1 MEKQPPKVKSQSES
15 VFENELAKFCQIFPQ
30 FVSEGKIDFVAFQK
44 FLQQNK
50 AEINNQDR
58 YNFSW
63 AGKMQSFHAIQQP
76 CFATLTPQK
85 EQSVNFA
92 KSRNLFIE
100 GDNLEVLKLLQNNYR
115 NQIKM
120 IYIDPPYNTGKDFIY
135 KDNFKQNRNDYFE
148 RIGVSN
154 GGIKLE
160 TNSDANGR
168 FHSDWL
174 SMIYPRL
181 FLAKQLLRED
191 GVIFVSIDDNEQHH
205 LRILM
210 NEIFGEENFL
220 GNFIINSTP
229 NARDYGHIGK
239 MHEFVIFYA
248 KNILEAKTDLI
259 PNRNNKFKYSDEQGG
274 FNIHPLYN
282 SNVAFTPKNR
292 PNLYYPFYIY
302 LDKKIEKNA
311 NFFEIG
317 LEKKTNSIE
326 IFPPKSI
333 KDNVQFVWR
342 WGQDTARENLNKE
355 IIGYKIEDE
364 YRIVQKM
371 RHDSKVIRS
380 IQLDKSVTNRRGTAE
395 VEKLFDGKI
404 FLFPKPIQLIK
415 NFLIAGTKEEDI
427 VLDFF
432 AGSGTTGHAVMD
444 LNKEDGGNR
453 QFILVQIPE
462 KIDKKSEAYKAGY
475 KNIAKIGI
483 ERLKRA
489 IAKNDY
495 KDGFKL
501 FTLTPSNYN
510 ISQAYKGTDAK
521 ELLKQERLFSE
532 NPLVKNYQPENL
544 VYEILLKN
552 NFSLHSIIQQQGDFW
567 IVTDEE
573 NEQKIYLILA
583 DKIDEQAL
591 KDLKLDKAKD
601 LLICLDKILDD
612 TLKQNL
618 HRDYNLKTI

>member
-85 EQSVNFA
+85 EQSVDFA

-205 LRILM
+205 LKMLM

-220 GNFIINSTP
+220 NIFMWLHGKGKKTKQSRTLQQYVLCYTKNKITEEWIDYKYATGDFKNPDNDPRGDWFSGSISFDENRSNSNHNNYFEIKSPSGEIWKRQWQCDNDEMQQYLEDNKIYFGSSPDYSNVPRLKIFKEDKDEIIP
-229 NARDYGHIGK
+229 
-239 MHEFVIFYA
+239 
-248 KNILEAKTDLI
+248 KNILDDCGSSRSAQKEL
-259 PNRNNKFKYSDEQGG
+259 
-274 FNIHPLYN
+274 
-282 SNVAFTPKNR
+282 
-292 PNLYYPFYIY
+292 
-302 LDKKIEKNA
+302 
-311 NFFEIG
+311 
-317 LEKKTNSIE
+317 
-326 IFPPKSI
+326 
-333 KDNVQFVWR
+333 DNVLGKKKF
-342 WGQDTARENLNKE
+342 EN
-355 IIGYKIEDE
+355 
-364 YRIVQKM
+364 
-371 RHDSKVIRS
+371 
-380 IQLDKSVTNRRGTAE
+380 
-395 VEKLFDGKI
+395 
-404 FLFPKPIQLIK
+404 PKPCQLIK
-415 NFLIAGTKEEDI
+415 HLIKIMNASEDDI
-427 VLDFF
+427 ILDFF
-432 AGSGTTGHAVMD
+432 AGSATTGHAVMD

-462 KIDKKSEAYKAGY
+462 KTEEKSEAYKAGY

-510 ISQAYKGTDAK
+510 ISQAYKGTNAK

-573 NEQKIYLILA
+573 NEQKIYLTLA
-583 DKIDEQAL
+583 NKIDEQTL
-591 KDLKLDKAKD
+591 KNFKLDKAKD

-618 HRDYNLKTI
+618 HRDYNLKII

>member
-85 EQSVNFA
+85 EQSVDFA

-205 LRILM
+205 LKMLM

-220 GNFIINSTP
+220 NIFMWLHGKGKKTKQSRTLQQYVLCYTKNKITEEWI
-229 NARDYGHIGK
+229 DYK
-239 MHEFVIFYA
+239 YA
-248 KNILEAKTDLI
+248 TGDFKNPDNDPRGDWFSGSISFDE
-259 PNRNNKFKYSDEQGG
+259 NRS
-274 FNIHPLYN
+274 N
-282 SNVAFTPKNR
+282 SNHN
-292 PNLYYPFYIY
+292 NY
-302 LDKKIEKNA
+302 
-311 NFFEIG
+311 FEIKSPSG
-317 LEKKTNSIE
+317 E
-326 IFPPKSI
+326 IWK
-333 KDNVQFVWR
+333 
-342 WGQDTARENLNKE
+342 
-355 IIGYKIEDE
+355 
-364 YRIVQKM
+364 
-371 RHDSKVIRS
+371 
-380 IQLDKSVTNRRGTAE
+380 
-395 VEKLFDGKI
+395 
-404 FLFPKPIQLIK
+404 
-415 NFLIAGTKEEDI
+415 
-427 VLDFF
+427 
-432 AGSGTTGHAVMD
+432 
-444 LNKEDGGNR
+444 R
-453 QFILVQIPE
+453 QW
-462 KIDKKSEAYKAGY
+462 
-475 KNIAKIGI
+475 
-483 ERLKRA
+483 
-489 IAKNDY
+489 
-495 KDGFKL
+495 
-501 FTLTPSNYN
+501 
-510 ISQAYKGTDAK
+510 
-521 ELLKQERLFSE
+521 LFSIF
-532 NPLVKNYQPENL
+532 Q
-544 VYEILLKN
+544 
-552 NFSLHSIIQQQGDFW
+552 
-567 IVTDEE
+567 
-573 NEQKIYLILA
+573 
-583 DKIDEQAL
+583 
-591 KDLKLDKAKD
+591 
-601 LLICLDKILDD
+601 CLF
-612 TLKQNL
+612 
-618 HRDYNLKTI
+618 

>member
-85 EQSVNFA
+85 EQSVDFA

-205 LRILM
+205 LKMLM
-210 NEIFGEENFL
+210 NEIFGEENFSAD
-220 GNFIINSTP
+220 IIWNST
-229 NARDYGHIGK
+229 
-239 MHEFVIFYA
+239 
-248 KNILEAKTDLI
+248 
-259 PNRNNKFKYSDEQGG
+259 
-274 FNIHPLYN
+274 
-282 SNVAFTPKNR
+282 
-292 PNLYYPFYIY
+292 
-302 LDKKIEKNA
+302 
-311 NFFEIG
+311 
-317 LEKKTNSIE
+317 
-326 IFPPKSI
+326 
-333 KDNVQFVWR
+333 
-342 WGQDTARENLNKE
+342 
-355 IIGYKIEDE
+355 
-364 YRIVQKM
+364 
-371 RHDSKVIRS
+371 
-380 IQLDKSVTNRRGTAE
+380 KSVTNTAIISVAHTHNLVYFRSMQYYIE
-395 VEKLFDGKI
+395 NRNEFRL
-404 FLFPKPIQLIK
+404 
-415 NFLIAGTKEEDI
+415 
-427 VLDFF
+427 
-432 AGSGTTGHAVMD
+432 
-444 LNKEDGGNR
+444 KEDGEGFVNPDNDPR
-453 QFILVQIPE
+453 GEWKADPFQVEGWRPNQQYEIKNPNTGEI
-462 KIDKKSEAYKAGY
+462 YKPNSGCSW
-475 KNIAKIGI
+475 
-483 ERLKRA
+483 
-489 IAKNDY
+489 KNDY
-495 KDGFKL
+495 KKF
-501 FTLTPSNYN
+501 
-510 ISQAYKGTDAK
+510 K
-521 ELLKQERLFSE
+521 ELLEDNRIVFGKTNGGGPQRKRFLFEAKERGKVTTTLWTDIETTTNATQHLKNIFDNKNLFLQWLFSIFQCV
-532 NPLVKNYQPENL
+532 L
-544 VYEILLKN
+544 
-552 NFSLHSIIQQQGDFW
+552 
-567 IVTDEE
+567 
-573 NEQKIYLILA
+573 
-583 DKIDEQAL
+583 
-591 KDLKLDKAKD
+591 
-601 LLICLDKILDD
+601 KIL
-612 TLKQNL
+612 NL
-618 HRDYNLKTI
+618 

>member
-1 MEKQPPKVKSQSES
+1 MEKQPPKIKSQSES

-148 RIGVSN
+148 RVGVSN

-205 LRILM
+205 LKMLM
-210 NEIFGEENFL
+210 NEIFGEENFVS
-220 GNFIINSTP
+220 NINVLT
-229 NARDYGHIGK
+229 NKAGIDYGHISK
-239 MHEFVIFYA
+239 THETLLVFQKTENSIIYQLEKE
-248 KNILEAKTDLI
+248 KN
-259 PNRNNKFKYSDEQGG
+259 FKYQDEKGE
-274 FNIHPLYN
+274 FNLEGLRHNNIRFN
-282 SNVAFTPKNR
+282 KSNR
-292 PNLYYPFYIY
+292 PNLHYPFYINEQVFDKNGF
-302 LDKKIEKNA
+302 LDISLEEKNG
-311 NFFEIG
+311 FTKVMPYQTREIDG
-317 LEKKTNSIE
+317 
-326 IFPPKSI
+326 
-333 KDNVQFVWR
+333 VWR
-342 WGQDTARENLNKE
+342 WGKEKVANNINE
-355 IIGYKIEDE
+355 IIAKKNSNGDIRIYQK
-364 YRIVQKM
+364 YRNKSSRVKSFW
-371 RHDSKVIRS
+371 D
-380 IQLDKSVTNRRGTAE
+380 DKAFRTERGTADF
-395 VEKLFDGKI
+395 KNLFNNGI
-404 FLFPKPIQLIK
+404 FFENPKPIALIK
-415 NFLIAGTKEEDI
+415 NIVQISTNKNDI
-427 VLDFF
+427 ILDFF

-510 ISQAYKGTDAK
+510 ISQAYKGTNAK

-573 NEQKIYLILA
+573 NEQKIKLSDPIIFFKWFL
-583 DKIDEQAL
+583 DCSLGVGFVLRCRL
-591 KDLKLDKAKD
+591 KF
-601 LLICLDKILDD
+601 CLG
-612 TLKQNL
+612 
-618 HRDYNLKTI
+618 R